1 MPGDNTMLPQGDSP
15 RTQELLLLGQIH
27 GLVQALKDGQ
37 DMTNR
42 RLDEQS
48 NRFDE
53 KIGDMSKRFDER
65 LDHIDGRLRTV
76 EQKAAVA
83 GAVSGGAMAIGTALI
98 IEGVKQWLRGGGG
111 GLGN

>member
-1 MPGDNTMLPQGDSP
+1 MPGDNTMPLQSDSP